1 MGAFT
6 NKNDFVG
13 EGLGGN
19 KGSNKDA
26 SFLNR
31 INIFNTVKLLTP
43 SSPHS
48 GYDPNNFKEL
58 KDVTGYKK

>member
-1 MGAFT
+1 M
-6 NKNDFVG
+6 
-13 EGLGGN
+13 
-19 KGSNKDA
+19 
-26 SFLNR
+26 
-31 INIFNTVKLLTP
+31 IKLLTP